1 ARRGGLRDRIGVH
14 LRRLPAEPVSRD
26 RQLVQTHHVGDRRAR
41 LAAPAPGGARRR
53 PATPRTSISV
63 AGGTASGFQGSR
75 GGSGSASGV
84 RSSSTRIISVPEAP
98 SIVQWWIFV

>member
-1 ARRGGLRDRIGVH
+1 MCATAPSASLLSQRLRAVRNTVPAMRTGV
-14 LRRLPAEPVSRD
+14 SS
-26 RQLVQTHHVGDRRAR
+26 
-41 LAAPAPGGARRR
+41 R
-53 PATPRTSISV
+53 PATPRASISV